1 MEFTIMLL
9 IPVTL
14 SHHDINSPRTTMVF
28 LGRMKGQ
35 DIVQLRQPFGE
46 VAFQLG
52 DTIRITLAL
61 AMKNDDG
68 PQAIA
73 HAITDEPEDFAT
85 GLLNGH
91 TVQIKAGFDRILA
104 QPELSKYAVLD
115 AWPLPAQD
123 IVGRKRL
130 YHVGSQGIGV
140 PRGLFNSRPLTFQ
153 MAWRQFP
160 GRCHLGPVG
169 LADTPDVFHFLKE
182 AEALFFG
189 SHGVTI
195 NDLFQKPT
203 LPPG

>member
-1 MEFTIMLL
+1 MLL

-61 AMKNDDG
+61 AMKNDDR

-91 TVQIKAGFDRILA
+91 TVQIKARFDRILA

-115 AWPLPAQD
+115 AWPLPAQ
-123 IVGRKRL
+123 
-130 YHVGSQGIGV
+130 GV
-140 PRGLFNSRPLTFQ
+140 
-153 MAWRQFP
+153 
-160 GRCHLGPVG
+160 
-169 LADTPDVFHFLKE
+169 
-182 AEALFFG
+182 
-189 SHGVTI
+189 
-195 NDLFQKPT
+195 
-203 LPPG
+203 